1 MDGRVGEILI
11 SRDKIELR
19 VQELAQ
25 QISSDIQQDEDLVI
39 VPILSGAIIFLAD
52 LIRYL
57 PLRIKIGMLTVSS
70 YPGRTTDSKTARI
83 TQPLAT
89 PIADRNV
96 LVLDDI
102 LDSGKTLSVVCTEL
116 VEQRPKSLKT
126 CVLLRKPTQ
135 IAMDFPVDYV
145 GFDIPDAFVIGYG
158 LDYDDDYRNLPDI
171 AILEQTAGP

>member
-1 MDGRVGEILI
+1 MDGPVGKILI
-11 SRDKIELR
+11 PRRRIERR

-25 QISSDIQQDEDLVI
+25 QISSDIRLDDDLVI

-70 YPGRTTDSKTARI
+70 YPGKTTESRSARI

-102 LDSGKTLSVVCTEL
+102 LDSGKTLSLVCNDL
-116 VEQRPKSLKT
+116 VDQRPKSLKT

-135 IAMDFPVDYV
+135 IALDFPVDYV

-158 LDYDDDYRNLPDI
+158 LDYDDYYRNLPDI
-171 AILEQTAGP
+171 TILNKSDGP

>member
-1 MDGRVGEILI
+1 MDGPVGKILI
-11 SRDKIELR
+11 PRRRIERR

-25 QISSDIQQDEDLVI
+25 QISSDIRLDDDLVI

-70 YPGRTTDSKTARI
+70 YPGKTTESRSARI

-102 LDSGKTLSVVCTEL
+102 LDSGKTLSLVCNDLTD
-116 VEQRPKSLKT
+116 QRPKSLKT

-135 IAMDFPVDYV
+135 IALDFPVDYV

-158 LDYDDDYRNLPDI
+158 LDYDDYYRNLPDI
-171 AILEQTAGP
+171 AILNKSDGP